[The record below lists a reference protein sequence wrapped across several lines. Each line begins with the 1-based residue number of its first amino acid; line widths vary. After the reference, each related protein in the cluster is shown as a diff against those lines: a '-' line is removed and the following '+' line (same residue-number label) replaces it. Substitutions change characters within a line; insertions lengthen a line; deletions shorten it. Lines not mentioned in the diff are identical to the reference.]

1 MKRVVSVTL
10 AVVDMLLAIFAVLYG
25 ALVVFVILR
34 PWEGNV
40 RALFFAHHPDA
51 LLAFFAGISCIVA
64 VPLAFVSRRIS
75 GIIWCCAFIAFQIWL
90 AAPYLGVS
98 RTSPTGASHVAPYIV
113 FTCIAVAMFVRFV
126 LPRPNA
132 ATRKV

>member
-1 MKRVVSVTL
+1 MKRVVSITL
-10 AVVDMLLAIFAVLYG
+10 AVVDILLATFALLYG

-34 PWEGNV
+34 PWGGSV
-40 RALFFAHHPDA
+40 RALFFARHPDA

-64 VPLAFVSRRIS
+64 VPLAFVSRRI
-75 GIIWCCAFIAFQIWL
+75 GGVIWCCAFIAFQIWL
-90 AAPYLGVS
+90 AAWYLGVP
-98 RTSPTGASHVAPYIV
+98 RTSPPASSHVAPYVV
-113 FTCIAVAMFVRFV
+113 FTCIAVAIFVRFV